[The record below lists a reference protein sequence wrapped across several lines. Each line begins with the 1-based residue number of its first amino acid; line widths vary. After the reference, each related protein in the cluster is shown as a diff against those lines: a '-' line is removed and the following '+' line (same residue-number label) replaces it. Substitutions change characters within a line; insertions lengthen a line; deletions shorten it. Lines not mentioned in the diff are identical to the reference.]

1 MDGTKRQEGAPPL
14 DRRQQRI
21 LRFVVEQFVRTG
33 HPVGSRVL
41 SRSGEEQLSPAT
53 IRNTMAD
60 LEDLGYLAQP
70 HTSAGRVPTDLG
82 YRYYVDGL
90 MPPSSIPLAEQ
101 QQIGDFFSSFG
112 GMVTTILEQT
122 SRLLSQYSH
131 YIGIVT
137 TPRFDSIVFRHISFV
152 RQAPGK
158 VLVIFVA
165 AGGLVFNKL
174 LTVEGD
180 YNQEFLEKAG
190 RWVVDHFAGLS
201 LPAVRR
207 RIEELLQH
215 ERVQY
220 DLLER
225 QALFFSRASFAGGF
239 DGEDLY
245 VEGTTNLVTAP
256 DFAARERI
264 EEILRAIEEKSALLR
279 LLDGCMSGGGV
290 QVVIGSENELKEITG
305 CSLVAGAY
313 QFPDGSRGSIA
324 ILGPKRMPY
333 PRTIYLVD
341 YISKQIN
348 RIAG

>member
-1 MDGTKRQEGAPPL
+1 MDATRRTEGMAAL
-14 DRRQQRI
+14 DRRQQSI

-33 HPVGSRVL
+33 NPVGSRVL
-41 SRSGEEQLSPAT
+41 ARFGEEQVSPAT

-60 LEDLGYLAQP
+60 LEELGYLTQP

-101 QQIGDFFSSFG
+101 QQIGDFFRSFG
-112 GMVTTILEQT
+112 GMVGTILEQT

-137 TPRFDSIVFRHISFV
+137 TPRFESIVFRHISFV
-152 RQAPGK
+152 RQAPGR

-165 AGGLVFNKL
+165 DGGLVFNKL

-180 YNQEFLEKAG
+180 YSQEFLEKAG

-201 LPAVRR
+201 LTAVRA
-207 RIEELLQH
+207 RIEELLRH

-225 QALFFSRASFAGGF
+225 QALFFSRASFSGGF
-239 DGEDLY
+239 EGEDLY
-245 VEGTTNLVTAP
+245 VEGATNLVKEP
-256 DFAARERI
+256 DFATRERI
-264 EEILRAIEEKSALLR
+264 EEILRAIEQKSALLR
-279 LLDGCMSGGGV
+279 LLDGCLQGGGV
-290 QVVIGSENELKEITG
+290 QVVIGSENELKEIKG

-313 QFPDGSRGSIA
+313 QFPDGSRGTIA
-324 ILGPKRMPY
+324 VLGPKRMPY

-348 RIAG
+348 RLAG